1 MKPVSA
7 DQPQSLSSVVIRS
20 LVVGLAYAAMSA
32 YTAALLGSM
41 SRLSPSV
48 ENILVWWF
56 SGTLVTLAL
65 SPLIMHSSWSRFSTV
80 LAAWASMAMVRSL
93 GLGIEGSL
101 FKPTAA
107 ASAIAGAAAAIVVQ
121 FVVAWLAVWFF
132 MPARQSAAAHKPL
145 RVKRSWFGWVWRIV
159 VVGLAYFVF
168 YFVFGA
174 TNALLYTQ
182 SFYKN
187 NPQYGLSL
195 PPAGLIFAAQ
205 LLRGPLF
212 ALGALFLAQAAS
224 VSRRQLGLW
233 LGILLFVVGGV
244 GPYVEITFRTMPLG
258 FNLATLTEIFLQN
271 FLTGMVAA
279 ALLGLRPA
287 AAAKSL
293 RGQAVPEISP
303 STPGIS

>member
-1 MKPVSA
+1 MEPNSTN
-7 DQPQSLSSVVIRS
+7 PSQSLASIIVRS
-20 LVVGLAYAAMSA
+20 LVVGLAYAGLSTCA
-32 YTAALLGSM
+32 AALLGSM
-41 SRLSPSV
+41 SRLAPSLDNV
-48 ENILVWWF
+48 LVWWF
-56 SGTLVTLAL
+56 SGTLVSLAL
-65 SPLIMHSSWSRFSTV
+65 SPLIIHSSWSRFNTV
-80 LAAWASMAMVRSL
+80 LAAWASMALVRSL

-107 ASAIAGAAAAIVVQ
+107 LSAIVGAVVAIVVQ
-121 FVVAWLAVWFF
+121 FAVAWLAVWFF
-132 MPARQSAAAHKPL
+132 MPAEPPAGGRRPQPA
-145 RVKRSWFGWVWRIV
+145 RRSWWGWLWRIV

-174 TNALLYTQ
+174 ANALLYTQ

-212 ALGALFLAQAAS
+212 AFGALFLAQAAN

-233 LGILLFVVGGV
+233 LGILLFVVGGL
-244 GPYVEITFRTMPLG
+244 GPYVEVTFRTMPLG

-271 FLTGMVAA
+271 FLTGLVAA
-279 ALLGLRPA
+279 ALLSPRLLV
-287 AAAKSL
+287 AAKPL
-293 RGQAVPEISP
+293 TGRTVQDVSP
-303 STPGIS
+303 TASGMH